1 MNVFSVIIILFF
13 CFSRSN
19 SATFPNLEEER
30 FPISQQIYE
39 PSQSFI
45 FKSKPRI
52 TSHLNANKSVSQ
64 AKNSTESSPQKHCD
78 TSADLHDVRMSSLK
92 SANQFHKSRAN
103 PTSSQQ
109 HNSRVKRHESKL
121 REIQATHQLA
131 LKFQDIPDE
140 RSKVTWV

>member
-1 MNVFSVIIILFF
+1 MNVFSVMIIVFF

-19 SATFPNLEEER
+19 SATLPSLEEER

-52 TSHLNANKSVSQ
+52 TSHLNANESVSQ
-64 AKNSTESSPQKHCD
+64 AKNSTESSPQKHCN
-78 TSADLHDVRMSSLK
+78 TSTDLYESFK
-92 SANQFHKSRAN
+92 SASQFHKSRAY
-103 PTSSQQ
+103 PTSSQH
-109 HNSRVKRHESKL
+109 HNSSVKRLESKL
-121 REIQATHQLA
+121 SETQATHQLA
-131 LKFQDIPDE
+131 LKFQDIPDD